1 LIFILNLFQGLPF
14 RILIALLLVF
24 LVIPIF
30 SEIIKK
36 RKYKE
41 LLSDYKKEI
50 NLIIDNLTTGTE
62 SVETQLKFLKE
73 LIIEIEKIRTKY
85 KIDVKNHNAK
95 TERILKEA
103 NDFINNI
110 EEKLR
115 MMTPKN
121 WDCRLPELR
130 IDFFNK
136 EQTSYTK
143 INIITLDEKIN
154 TVTDQFKIY
163 YDSFDQIFNFI
174 NIIFEKIIKLDQIN
188 KEFQVVFDNIKLL
201 YLNIQLEAIKKGDIA
216 NEFIVIG
223 NEMNQLYDDSRN
235 NVNKV
240 EEILNFIKTQQNLI
254 ETGGEIRINFENLS
268 QDLTSLAS
276 DIKEIQKK
284 MEANNIN
291 SEMKDKFY
299 SDAET
304 EYQEFIKKWYAL
316 QDNLTE
322 IKEFIEK
329 NNNRVNITVL
339 EFKNALKWLE
349 HIKEILKEK

>member
-1 LIFILNLFQGLPF
+1 M
-14 RILIALLLVF
+14 LLVF

-50 NLIIDNLTTGTE
+50 NLIIDNLTTGKE
-62 SVETQLKFLKE
+62 SGETQLKFLKE
-73 LIIEIEKIRTKY
+73 LIKEIEKIRTKY

-240 EEILNFIKTQQNLI
+240 EEILDFIKTQQNLI

>member
-1 LIFILNLFQGLPF
+1 M
-14 RILIALLLVF
+14 LLVF

-50 NLIIDNLTTGTE
+50 NLIIDNLTTGKE
-62 SVETQLKFLKE
+62 SGETQLKFLKE
-73 LIIEIEKIRTKY
+73 LIKEIEKIRTKY